1 MPRKSELTPEKTLAF
16 QQRIYGTS
24 LILLCLTQDFRPGLF
39 SRRPYWTSL
48 ILLCLTQDFRP
59 GLFSTVP
66 TGRGPA

>member
-16 QQRIYGTS
+16 QQRIYGTWEYCS
-24 LILLCLTQDFRPGLF
+24 LCTQDFRPGLF
-39 SRRPYWTSL
+39 SRRPYGTSL